1 MAKTISQADSQAIAI
16 QALTYIAADREQMNR
31 FVALSGITLEEL
43 RLAAKEPGF
52 LVGVLDFFMGHEPTL
67 MAFAANAGI
76 SPEDV
81 AMARHRLAGEPGF
94 E

>member
-16 QALTYIAADREQMNR
+16 QALTYIAADGEQMNR
-31 FVALSGITLEEL
+31 FVALSGIAPEEL
-43 RLAAKEPGF
+43 RSAAQEPGF

-81 AMARHRLAGEPGF
+81 TMARHRLAGEPGF

>member
-1 MAKTISQADSQAIAI
+1 MPKTISQADSQAIAI
-16 QALTYIAADREQMNR
+16 QALTYIAADGEQMKR
-31 FVALSGITLEEL
+31 FVALSGIALEEL
-43 RLAAKEPGF
+43 RLAAQEQGF

-81 AMARHRLAGEPGF
+81 TMARHRLAGEPGF